1 MWKDSLTEY
10 PCGGEH
16 TPNPIASAVPLQA
29 TPTFNSSIQL
39 TAVTTATEAE
49 HTIAFLG
56 DREGHLHKVTCW
68 LSPVCR
74 VTSTAACWWTAAAA
88 STLTSCWTN
97 SQQHLYVLSNSRCKP
112 GHGWTHFLPVSQLSK
127 VPVSSCEGQ
136 TDCQSCL
143 AVRDPYCGWCVL
155 EGRCSRKH
163 LCRRHSQPNHWL
175 WSFEP
180 TSGCVA
186 VQSLQPARQSRDQQ
200 TQVTLSVGRLP
211 ALAEA
216 ESLSC
221 VFGLLPP
228 GPAIVMGTSITCQSP
243 VPELLQPMQA
253 GSDHMALPVSLV
265 FGHVTIATSSMT
277 FYDCAAVSRL
287 NQSSQCLA
295 CVGSAW
301 GCNWCPLDQLC
312 THNLSC
318 PSQHIILSQ
327 RVRQPVWGGGDHVP
341 HCDRFLSLCLQDSPG
356 PTSCPLV
363 FGLQSSALVPLGV
376 STSLVLRGRNLDV
389 YTVRLV
395 SLCPTQYEC
404 VVEMEGVQHRLAA
417 AVEKSHD
424 NTDTFTCSPHT
435 GTQGSVL
442 CPADGSEVKPF
453 APSQLQYS
461 VPVYLRR
468 GERRI
473 DASPGL
479 RIQLYDCSAGQSDC
493 SQCRAVP
500 AEYGCVWC
508 PGSPSPSCVYNQ
520 SCSSTPEDSCPP
532 PQITQVQP
540 VSGPL
545 EGGVLVTITG
555 SNLGMRV
562 VCELQPSGKQR
573 EGPVQVRVGAAPPGR
588 SLQVF
593 TYQDPQLLGLVPDK
607 GPVSGGTR
615 LTIRGRQL
623 LTGQKWDLS
632 AFLGAQPC
640 YM

>member
-1 MWKDSLTEY
+1 
-10 PCGGEH
+10 
-16 TPNPIASAVPLQA
+16 PIASAVPLQA

-56 DREGHLHKVTCW
+56 DREGHLHKLTRGFSGNTATCW
-68 LSPVCR
+68 A
-74 VTSTAACWWTAAAA
+74 TFATADELPSFRCVVFK
-88 STLTSCWTN
+88 TN
-97 SQQHLYVLSNSRCKP
+97 SQQHLYVLSNSR
-112 GHGWTHFLPVSQLSK
+112 LSK

-277 FYDCAAVSRL
+277 FYDCAAFR
-287 NQSSQCLA
+287 CLA

-327 RVRQPVWGGGDHVP
+327 RVR
-341 HCDRFLSLCLQDSPG
+341 QDSPG

-389 YTVRLV
+389 YTKDEA
-395 SLCPTQYEC
+395 QYEC

-435 GTQGSVL
+435 G
-442 CPADGSEVKPF
+442 F
-453 APSQLQYS
+453 ALSQLQYS

-555 SNLGMRV
+555 SNLGMRYQDVVGGITVAGIWCPPFRPKGTRSPPGLSAALSV

-623 LTGQKWDLS
+623 LTG
-632 AFLGAQPC
+632 
-640 YM
+640 

>member
-1 MWKDSLTEY
+1 
-10 PCGGEH
+10 CGGEH

-56 DREGHLHKVTCW
+56 DREGHLHKLTRGFSGNTATCW
-68 LSPVCR
+68 A
-74 VTSTAACWWTAAAA
+74 TFATADELP
-88 STLTSCWTN
+88 SFRTN
-97 SQQHLYVLSNSRCKP
+97 SQQHLYVLSNSR
-112 GHGWTHFLPVSQLSK
+112 LSK

-327 RVRQPVWGGGDHVP
+327 RVRQSRLVP
-341 HCDRFLSLCLQDSPG
+341 HQFSVATRSSAVVDEGAVSSCDPGESLMCQWYDKGSPG
-356 PTSCPLV
+356 S
-363 FGLQSSALVPLGV
+363 
-376 STSLVLRGRNLDV
+376 
-389 YTVRLV
+389 
-395 SLCPTQYEC
+395 
-404 VVEMEGVQHRLAA
+404 
-417 AVEKSHD
+417 
-424 NTDTFTCSPHT
+424 

-442 CPADGSEVKPF
+442 CPADGSE
-453 APSQLQYS
+453 YS

-555 SNLGMRV
+555 SNLGMRYQDVVGGITVAGIWCPPFRPKGTRSPPGLSAALSV

-623 LTGQKWDLS
+623 LTGQKWDL
-632 AFLGAQPC
+632 
-640 YM
+640 